1 MKRTFWALLVLVAFG
16 LVIAGCKAGT
26 PGKIE
31 TSIVTEV
38 KKTVTIG
45 GKDDKNP
52 VPYSEE
58 AAKEGQGHFGH
69 HCQICHG
76 LDGQNTGVPFAT
88 KMDPPV
94 PELTEKDIQDYTDG
108 QLHWII
114 TNGIKPSGMPG
125 WKGNLDEDEMWKIVH
140 YLRHLPPKGSLGTP
154 DVFKEEAEEHEHMEG
169 QSKGTEGKAGEQP
182 KHTHTHP
189 PGTPPHKD

>member
-1 MKRTFWALLVLVAFG
+1 MKRTFLALSAVAILGF
-16 LVIAGCKAGT
+16 VIAGCKAGS

-31 TSIVTEV
+31 SAVVKGV
-38 KKTVTIG
+38 KKTMTIG

-52 VPYSEE
+52 VPYSED

-114 TNGIKPSGMPG
+114 TNGIAPSGMPA
-125 WKGNLDEDEMWKIVH
+125 WKGTLDDDEMWKIVH

-154 DVFKEEAEEHEHMEG
+154 EVYKEEAEEHEHMHGGSEEK
-169 QSKGTEGKAGEQP
+169 SDTAKQP
-182 KHTHTHP
+182 HTHTHK

>member
-1 MKRTFWALLVLVAFG
+1 MKQTSTAFMILAVLSI
-16 LVIAGCKAGT
+16 VIAGCKAGT

-31 TSIVTEV
+31 SSMMKEI

-52 VPYSEE
+52 VTYSEA
-58 AAKEGQGHFGH
+58 AAKEGQEHFGH

-94 PELTEKDIQDYTDG
+94 PELTAKDVQDYTDG
-108 QLHWII
+108 QLKWII
-114 TNGIKPSGMPG
+114 TNGIAPSGMPA
-125 WKGNLDEDEMWKIVH
+125 WKGILEDDEMWKIVH
-140 YLRHLPPKGSLGTP
+140 YIRHLPPKGSLGVP
-154 DVFKEEAEEHEHMEG
+154 EVFKEESEQHEHTHSQGEA
-169 QSKGTEGKAGEQP
+169 QPGTAPAKPA
-182 KHTHTHP
+182 HTHK